1 MSSLALRKDRATS
14 LPKYERHKPE
24 QTLLYQIIEH
34 HYPAFSSLMEQQG
47 RPLPFHVKKEFED
60 YLKCGRLEHGF
71 IRVQCTFC
79 HKDGLVA
86 FSCKRRGFCPSCG
99 ARRMAESAALLVDDI
114 LPEQPVRQWVLSFPF
129 QLRFLFASNPAV
141 MSQVLGIVYR
151 AISGALLKKAALT
164 RKNGMA
170 GAVTLVQRFGSALNL
185 NVHFHMLFV
194 DGVYSRNHHGKVVFK
209 RTGAPEK
216 DELCKLV
223 NQISLRV
230 AAYLERQGFLERDEE
245 NSYLQLDGMEED
257 PMQQLLGHSITY
269 RVAVGPQQGKKV
281 FTLQTVP
288 ATESD
293 GNSQA
298 AKESGFSLHAGV
310 VAQHWE
316 RKKLER
322 LCRYITRPAITEK
335 RLSITPAGNVRYQL
349 KTPYR
354 DGTTHVVFEPLDF
367 LSKLAA
373 LVPKPKVNL
382 TRFHGIFAPNS
393 RFRSEVTPARRGRR
407 SGQSD
412 KTPAER
418 RQAMTWAQRLKRV
431 FNIDVEICQH
441 CGGRV
446 KLLAC
451 IEDQPTINQIL
462 NHLDRK
468 GTWLT
473 PMSLI
478 PEGTGPP
485 AVQLF

>member
-1 MSSLALRKDRATS
+1 MPPPIDLC
-14 LPKYERHKPE
+14 
-24 QTLLYQIIEH
+24 Q
-34 HYPAFSSLMEQQG
+34 
-47 RPLPFHVKKEFED
+47 
-60 YLKCGRLEHGF
+60 CGRLEHGF
-71 IRVQCTFC
+71 IRVQCTSC

-129 QLRFLFASNPAV
+129 QLRFLFASNPGV
-141 MSQVLGIVYR
+141 MSRVLGIVYR
-151 AISGALLKKAALT
+151 VISGALLKKAGFT
-164 RKNGMA
+164 RKHGMT

-185 NVHFHMLFV
+185 NVHFHMLFI
-194 DGVYSRNHHGKVVFK
+194 DGAYSRNQYGKVVFK
-209 RTGAPEK
+209 RTKAPEK

-245 NSYLQLDGMEED
+245 NGYLQLDGMEED

-288 ATESD
+288 AAESD
-293 GNSQA
+293 NNSQA
-298 AKESGFSLHAGV
+298 ARESGFSLHAGV

-322 LCRYITRPAITEK
+322 LCRYITRPAISEE

-418 RQAMTWAQRLKRV
+418 RQAMTWAQRLNRV

-485 AVQLF
+485 ATQLF

>member
-14 LPKYERHKPE
+14 LPQYERHKPE
-24 QTLLYQIIEH
+24 QTLLYQIIEQ
-34 HYPAFSSLMEQQG
+34 HYPAFSRLMEQQG
-47 RPLPFHVKKEFED
+47 RSLPFYVKKEFDEF
-60 YLKCGRLEHGF
+60 LKCGRLEHGF
-71 IRVQCTFC
+71 IRVQCTSC

-114 LPEQPVRQWVLSFPF
+114 LPEQPIRQWVLSFPF

-194 DGVYSRNHHGKVVFK
+194 DGAYSRNHHGKVVFK

-257 PMQQLLGHSITY
+257 PMQQL
-269 RVAVGPQQGKKV
+269 
-281 FTLQTVP
+281 P
-288 ATESD
+288 A
-293 GNSQA
+293 Q
-298 AKESGFSLHAGV
+298 ESGFSLHAGV

-322 LCRYITRPAITEK
+322 LCRYITRPAISEK

-354 DGTTHVVFEPLDF
+354 DGTTHV
-367 LSKLAA
+367 
-373 LVPKPKVNL
+373 
-382 TRFHGIFAPNS
+382 IFNRWIFWPGLQRWCQS
-393 RFRSEVTPARRGRR
+393 RG
-407 SGQSD
+407 
-412 KTPAER
+412 
-418 RQAMTWAQRLKRV
+418 
-431 FNIDVEICQH
+431 
-441 CGGRV
+441 
-446 KLLAC
+446 
-451 IEDQPTINQIL
+451 
-462 NHLDRK
+462 
-468 GTWLT
+468 
-473 PMSLI
+473 
-478 PEGTGPP
+478 
-485 AVQLF
+485 